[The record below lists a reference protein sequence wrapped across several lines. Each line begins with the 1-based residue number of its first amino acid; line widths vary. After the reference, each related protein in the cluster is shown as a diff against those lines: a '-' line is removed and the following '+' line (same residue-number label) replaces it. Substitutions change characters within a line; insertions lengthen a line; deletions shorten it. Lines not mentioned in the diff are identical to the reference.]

1 MEDERGLYSVRDRL
15 TLEVAAHFAAHFAA
29 QLPERLRGVFYDG
42 WDPSRVPEKDGRGE
56 YVARFACEAR
66 LLDPAV
72 AEPVPGGKR

>member
-15 TLEVAAHFAAHFAA
+15 TVEVAAHFAA

-42 WDPSRVPEKDGRGE
+42 WNPGRVPEKDGRGE
-56 YVARFACEAR
+56 YVARFAREAR
-66 LLDPAV
+66 LLEPAV